1 MAPGAWLVR
10 KVEVTGEFELFA
22 ADFELFASFHRL
34 FRTDVAGFVQKIR
47 RSCDNLTGVHT
58 HKIYLKN
65 PVQNGMPKK

>member
-1 MAPGAWLVR
+1 
-10 KVEVTGEFELFA
+10 
-22 ADFELFASFHRL
+22 
-34 FRTDVAGFVQKIR
+34 VAGFVQKIR